1 LKKRGMALML
11 VLTVTSVVVMM
22 TGAFV
27 AANHANFAS
36 LGASQR
42 QREAELV
49 TDSAT
54 QYIYYRLEQDQKFG
68 SVPFRGND
76 EIPLQDGGLRVY
88 QVDGKTEITG
98 TLIDEGGSGRE
109 PSFRAHLYNNLGT
122 LHSENQ
128 GVKVPP
134 DCVLIRITG
143 KSGSFTSHCDIL
155 YRGEPL
161 FDASVTAN
169 KMVQMASNGNI
180 NIASTDKSRNW
191 LRSNESIEFN
201 RFAYGS
207 GSTKIEPT
215 PGGLEGVVWAKGKIF
230 SGKKNGDNDPG
241 LEGAALG
248 TASEKAGGVLAPKSR
263 LNHDIYKLTP
273 DDLNL
278 GNKGTQTWGNV
289 APGTYSVD
297 RGNVTWFEYGK
308 PKSATVQIVSYTP
321 PSGVTQFFYDGSQWG
336 AGAIL
341 PQGWG
346 VASAVS
352 DTDGVVRLGGTTDY
366 GAALTY
372 NFKTNTFSADNS
384 AIQVDGDLRI
394 TSKVDGVVPSIKL
407 KSDANSTGVIKATHG
422 SISIQG
428 TLTGGGALV
437 ADGDIHLMCNPQVR
451 DGDGAA
457 VDADKNS
464 GVVLYGKNVN
474 IYGANNR
481 TVDFKGLIYAE
492 EDVKIMGGVKVIT
505 DKGQLTWV
513 ATDNKLDKLSLE
525 GAVVART
532 GGVNITE
539 TDEVNLTY
547 NQDYLNALTKG
558 MPDNRRRI
566 AHLWTRKF

>member
-1 LKKRGMALML
+1 ML

-54 QYIYYRLEQDQKFG
+54 EYIYYRLEQDQKFG

-76 EIPLQDGGLRVY
+76 EIPLQNGGLRVY
-88 QVDGKTEITG
+88 QVNGQTEITG
-98 TLIDEGGSGRE
+98 TLLDEGGTGRE
-109 PSFRAHLYNNLGT
+109 PSFRAHIYNNLDT
-122 LHSENQ
+122 LKSENQ
-128 GVKVPP
+128 NVKVPP

-143 KSGSFTSHCDIL
+143 TSGSFTSRCDIL

-169 KMVQMASNGNI
+169 KLVQLASNEKI
-180 NIASTDKSRNW
+180 SIASTDKSRNW
-191 LRSNESIEFN
+191 LRSNGNIELN
-201 RFAYGS
+201 RFAQDLGT
-207 GSTKIEPT
+207 TKIKPT

-230 SGKKNGDNDPG
+230 SGAKRGDSDPG

-248 TASEKAGGVLAPKSR
+248 RAAEKAGGVLAPKSR
-263 LNHDIYKLTP
+263 LNHDIYKLRSQ
-273 DDLNL
+273 DLNL
-278 GNKGTQTWGNV
+278 GNKDKQAWGNV

-297 RGNVTWFEYGK
+297 EGDVKWFEDGVK
-308 PKSATVQIVSYTP
+308 KHAVVRIVSYTP
-321 PSGVTQFFYDGSQWG
+321 PTGVTQFFYDGSKFG
-336 AGAIL
+336 AGAEL

-352 DTDGVVRLGGTTDY
+352 DTYGVVRLGGTTENK
-366 GAALTY
+366 AALTY
-372 NFKTNTFSADNS
+372 NFETNTFSADNS
-384 AIQVDGDLRI
+384 AIQVAGDLRI
-394 TSKVDGVVPSIKL
+394 TSKIDGCVPSIKL
-407 KSDANSTGVIKATHG
+407 KSDEDSSGVIQATG

-437 ADGDIHLMCNPQVR
+437 ADGDIHLMCNPQVFN
-451 DGDGAA
+451 GDGAE

-464 GVVLYGKNVN
+464 GVVLYGQNVN
-474 IYGANNR
+474 IYGGSNR

-492 EDVKIMGGVKVIT
+492 NEVKIKGGVKVVT
-505 DKGQLTWV
+505 VDGLLTWV
-513 ATDNKLDKLSLE
+513 ATENKLDKLSLE

-532 GGVNITE
+532 GGVDITE
-539 TDEVNLTY
+539 TDEVSLTY
-547 NQDYLNALTKG
+547 NQAYLNALTKG

-566 AHLWTRKF
+566 ARIWTRTF

>member
-1 LKKRGMALML
+1 ML

-54 QYIYYRLEQDQKFG
+54 QYIYYRLEQDQKFC
-68 SVPFRGND
+68 SVPFRGNQ

-88 QVDGKTEITG
+88 QVDGETEITG
-98 TLIDEGGSGRE
+98 TLLDEGRTGRE
-109 PSFRAHLYNNLGT
+109 PSFRAHIYNNLAT
-122 LHSENQ
+122 LNSVNQ

-143 KSGSFTSHCDIL
+143 RSGSFTSRCDIL

-169 KMVQMASNGNI
+169 KLVQLASNNKI
-180 NIASTDKSRNW
+180 SIASTDKSRNW
-191 LRSNESIEFN
+191 LRSNGNIELN
-201 RFAYGS
+201 GFAKNS
-207 GSTKIEPT
+207 GTTRIKPT

-230 SGKKNGDNDPG
+230 SGAKKGDSDPG
-241 LEGAALG
+241 LEGADLG
-248 TASEKAGGVLAPKSR
+248 VAANKAGGVLAPKSR

-273 DDLNL
+273 ADLKL
-278 GNKGTQTWGNV
+278 GKKEDQSWGKV

-297 RGNVTWFEYGK
+297 SGNVSWYENGV
-308 PKSATVQIVSYTP
+308 PKSATVRIVSYTP
-321 PSGVTQFFYDGSQWG
+321 PVGETVFYYDGSEIG
-336 AGAIL
+336 PDAIL
-341 PQGWG
+341 PDGWG
-346 VASAVS
+346 VASARS
-352 DTDGVVRLGGTTDY
+352 DADGVVRLGGTTDY
-366 GAALTY
+366 QAALTY
-372 NFKTNTFSADNS
+372 NFDTNTFSAENS
-384 AIQVDGDLRI
+384 AIRVDGDLRI
-394 TSKVDGVVPSIKL
+394 TSKVDGVVPSIRL
-407 KSDANSTGVIKATHG
+407 KSDRDSSGVIQATNGG

-437 ADGDIHLMCNPQVR
+437 ADGDIHLMCNPQVLN
-451 DGDGAA
+451 GDGAA
-457 VDADKNS
+457 VVADKDS
-464 GVVLYGKNVN
+464 GVVLYGQNVN
-474 IYGANNR
+474 IYGGSNR

-492 EDVKIMGGVKVIT
+492 KDVKVMGGVKVVT
-505 DKGQLTWV
+505 EDGLLTWQ

-532 GGVNITE
+532 GGVDIAE
-539 TDEVNLTY
+539 TLEVSLTY

-566 AHLWTRKF
+566 ARLWTRTF